1 MVTLDLDAADCR
13 NAAELIDIYLPLA
26 LKDFYEAGEF
36 DSLEYVRSMLKVY
49 DELKKAA
56 GEEKR
61 RRCPKRHIIE
71 EMEANKME
79 DDDRLEMGFD
89 PYLGCYTDDC

>member
-1 MVTLDLDAADCR
+1 MKDLSLYTPEVCDRRRCILDC
-13 NAAELIDIYLPLA
+13 E
-26 LKDFYEAGEF
+26 
-36 DSLEYVRSMLKVY
+36 
-49 DELKKAA
+49 
-56 GEEKR
+56 
-61 RRCPKRHIIE
+61 RCPKRHIIE

>member
-1 MVTLDLDAADCR
+1 MVKLDLDAADCK

-36 DSLEYVRSMLKVY
+36 DNLEYVRSMLRVY

-56 GEEKR
+56 GE
-61 RRCPKRHIIE
+61 
-71 EMEANKME
+71 
-79 DDDRLEMGFD
+79 
-89 PYLGCYTDDC
+89 